1 MTPKLTF
8 FLSLC
13 LMTHSIRAQDFK
25 PNPGPEIPTITVT
38 CEEVTVVFR
47 RSSQWTPARFDFRG
61 NPMSTERSAY
71 GTVFLF
77 PELGFIG
84 TNHLENEP
92 EELQSLSFIVDGKP
106 IENPGPE
113 LTGKTFRFLRDS
125 KIRDF
130 RLQNEWEIRNDR
142 IYETVSITAAR
153 DVPLKLVYPFMH
165 AWSPTVSA
173 YIAGSDTDPK
183 LSESGELHDGESIAR
198 KFFINASV
206 DWLAVYEPGSG
217 QFAVSRLL
225 TFPEETS
232 HSSKIWNVPGTYRKQ
247 YLTVFSNQTVPK
259 GFSGTW
265 KMVTGFGQA
274 TSAEWKEKATTLA
287 GLLLKDSES
296 NL

>member
-1 MTPKLTF
+1 MSSKLLF
-8 FLSLC
+8 LLSLC
-13 LMTHSIRAQDFK
+13 LTTHSVRAADFK
-25 PNPGPEIPTITVT
+25 PNLGPDIPTITVT
-38 CEEVTVVFR
+38 CEDISLVLR
-47 RSSQWTPARFDFRG
+47 GSSQWTPARFDFRG

-77 PELGFIG
+77 PEIGFIG

-92 EELQSLSFIVDGKP
+92 EELQSLSFIVDGEP
-106 IENPGPE
+106 VGNPGPE
-113 LTGKTFRFLRDS
+113 LTGKTFHFLRDS
-125 KIRDF
+125 RIRDF

-142 IYETVSITAAR
+142 IYETVTITSAK

-165 AWSPTVSA
+165 AWKPSVSA
-173 YIAGSDTDPK
+173 YLAGSDANPE

-206 DWLAVYEPGSG
+206 DWLAVYEPESG

-225 TFPEETS
+225 TFPEEIN
-232 HSSKIWNVPGTYRKQ
+232 HSSKIWNVPGAYRKQ
-247 YLTVFSNQTVPK
+247 YLTAFANQTVPK

-274 TSAEWKEKATTLA
+274 TPAEWKEKATNLA